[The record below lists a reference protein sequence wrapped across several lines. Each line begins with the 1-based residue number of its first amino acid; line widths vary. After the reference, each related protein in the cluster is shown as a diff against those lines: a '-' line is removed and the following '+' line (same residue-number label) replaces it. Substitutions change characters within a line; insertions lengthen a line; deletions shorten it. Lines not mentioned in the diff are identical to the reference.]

1 MHNLNNNVAVASAL
15 PLQGAEAQPTEYAPF
30 RENRLVVRVEDLSL
44 QSGLPRLLVKVRA
57 LCVPFGNDG
66 G

>member
-44 QSGLPRLLVKVRA
+44 QSGLPRLREILVEVMTIKKW
-57 LCVPFGNDG
+57 N
-66 G
+66 